1 MAYSIIP
8 PRRKFKLSVTS
19 ILIIINV
26 VVFLGL
32 IIAGFSDVNC
42 GNNVC
47 RYVALQPSSVLQ
59 GNNIWTLLTSIF
71 VHANFT
77 HILFNMISL
86 FFVGTLL
93 ERILGR
99 RRFLAFY
106 LLSGLFASIVFTLLA
121 GFLGGSLL
129 GGKLFGDPSVFGVGA
144 SGAIFGLVGVLA
156 VLTPK
161 NKISLIAGPLIA
173 IILDSVIASA
183 FPNSGITS
191 ALSIIFTIYVFFSI
205 FAMFSFNKTLYKF
218 AIPLNMSFWL
228 LPVVAIVPLVII
240 GLFVELP
247 IANSAHFGGLIAG
260 VAYGFYLRH
269 KFPRK
274 TKMISKLFSK

>member
-8 PRRKFKLSVTS
+8 QRRKFKLSVTS

-26 VVFLGL
+26 VVFIGL
-32 IIAGFSDVNC
+32 LIAGFSDVNC
-42 GNNVC
+42 GGNVC
-47 RYVALQPSSVLQ
+47 KYVALQPSSILQ
-59 GNNIWTLLTSIF
+59 GSNIWTLLTSIF

-106 LLSGLFASIVFTLLA
+106 LVAGLFASVVFTLLA

-129 GGKLFGDPSVFGVGA
+129 GGKFFGDPSVYGVGA

-173 IILDSVIASA
+173 IILDSIITSA
-183 FPNSGITS
+183 IPNSGIAS
-191 ALSIIFTIYVFFSI
+191 ALSILFTIYVFFSI
-205 FAMFSFNKTLYKF
+205 FAMFSFNRTLYKF
-218 AIPLNMSFWL
+218 AVPLNMSFWL

-260 VAYGFYLRH
+260 ITYGFYLRH

-274 TKMISKLFSK
+274 TKMISRLFSK